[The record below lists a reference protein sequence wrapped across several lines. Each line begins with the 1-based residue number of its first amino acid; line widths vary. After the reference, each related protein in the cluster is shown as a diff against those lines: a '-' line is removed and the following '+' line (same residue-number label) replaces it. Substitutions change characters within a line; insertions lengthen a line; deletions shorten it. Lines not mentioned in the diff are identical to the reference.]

1 MANMKTAT
9 KEQKCIKTA
18 FWTDKQCLGPFNKM
32 NQVQKSY
39 TRWEIAKEKDRNKE
53 TDDIKKKRKI
63 EVRCT

>member
-1 MANMKTAT
+1 
-9 KEQKCIKTA
+9 
-18 FWTDKQCLGPFNKM
+18 M